1 MTPPEITPPQSDLIA
16 ALQSADSALQELVR
30 HHFGRKLE
38 FVFIVWDR
46 GLADSTGN
54 MPIAYQTFSYSEK
67 DEALKVAHG
76 TLTEALKNH
85 QKSLT
90 NLH

>member
-16 ALQSADSALQELVR
+16 ALQRAESALQELVR

-46 GLADSTGN
+46 GLADATGN
-54 MPIAYQTFSYSEK
+54 MPIAWNSFSYGDKEDAIK
-67 DEALKVAHG
+67 IAHG
-76 TLTEALKNH
+76 ALAVAIADH
-85 QKSLT
+85 QKSIT

>member
-1 MTPPEITPPQSDLIA
+1 MTPTKITPPQSDLIA
-16 ALQSADSALQELVR
+16 ALQRAESALQELVR

-54 MPIAYQTFSYSEK
+54 MPIAYQAMSFASKE
-67 DEALKVAHG
+67 EALRIAADALRQAV
-76 TLTEALKNH
+76 EAPVPK
-85 QKSLT
+85 
-90 NLH
+90 LH